1 MWNMNFEARYILL
14 RTSKLMKK
22 LKPKSFPIINF
33 LTEHTFARL
42 YTRIFLGIQGFS
54 NYDFFS
60 NGFVLLVRNILSKFN
75 EPDIRIFSKQLYR
88 GNQTIDLDIEK
99 VISLILYG

>member
-1 MWNMNFEARYILL
+1 MN
-14 RTSKLMKK
+14 K

-42 YTRIFLGIQGFS
+42 YSRIFWAFKVFPIMT
-54 NYDFFS
+54 FFP

-75 EPDIRIFSKQLYR
+75 EPDIRILSKQLYK
-88 GNQTIDLDIEK
+88 GNHSIDLDIEK
-99 VISLILYG
+99 VISLIL